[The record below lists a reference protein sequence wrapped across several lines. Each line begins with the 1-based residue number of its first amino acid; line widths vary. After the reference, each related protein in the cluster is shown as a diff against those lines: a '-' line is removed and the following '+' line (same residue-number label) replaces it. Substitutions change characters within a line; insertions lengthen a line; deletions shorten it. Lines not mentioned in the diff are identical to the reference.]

1 MGRLP
6 IKNHSKL
13 SIAEKEEITP
23 DIWPE
28 ISQDLSLWRRPACP
42 TLSKSLD
49 ILSATP
55 PVAPNLLKVLG
66 ILRDKLSKDL
76 QLIEMIKNP
85 FIYKFFKDFTNHRKK
100 TNRAVVF
107 SHRPFPNILNSSTSI
122 YENSGLQFFRTST
135 GILWWIKVCYDL
147 LNHLGSYLN
156 TMQFQVS
163 SWRENR

>member
-1 MGRLP
+1 M
-6 IKNHSKL
+6 
-13 SIAEKEEITP
+13 P